1 MTFVSIQ
8 VHHPIYN
15 VVVVVVVVIGQAGA
29 LGLLAISSLR
39 MKVFWSPYMCVL
51 ASTAVADT
59 SLWTII
65 ARKVDTI
72 SLSV

>member
-8 VHHPIYN
+8 VHHQIYN
-15 VVVVVVVVIGQAGA
+15 VVVVVVIGQAGA
-29 LGLLAISSLR
+29 LGLLAISTMR

-59 SLWTII
+59 SLWTNI

>member
-8 VHHPIYN
+8 VHHQIYN
-15 VVVVVVVVIGQAGA
+15 VVVVVVVIGQAGA
-29 LGLLAISSLR
+29 LGLLAISTLR

-59 SLWTII
+59 SLWTNI